1 MAKSEI
7 INGVA
12 VTMPDSGT
20 VFGGPTIADRILD
33 DKGKVK
39 QDTIPLTYGGV
50 LTVPV
55 GSDNVDGKD
64 ELETTK
70 VAITPEAPTV
80 AVGATVALTAT
91 LTPSGSVDPVK
102 WSSDNE
108 SVATVSGTGVVTG
121 VAKGTAVITA
131 TSGFEGDNVTV
142 TVTA

>member
-1 MAKSEI
+1 MAKTEI
-7 INGVA
+7 INGVE
-12 VTMPDSGT
+12 VTMPDYGT
-20 VFGGPTIADRILD
+20 KFGGPTIADRILD
-33 DKGKVK
+33 KQGKVK

-50 LTVPV
+50 LTVPAD
-55 GSDNVDGKD
+55 SDNVDGKN

-70 VAITPEAPTV
+70 VVITPSKPTV

-131 TSGFEGDNVTV
+131 TSGFKGANVTV
-142 TVTA
+142 TITV

>member
-50 LTVPV
+50 LTVPAD
-55 GSDNVDGKD
+55 SDNVDGND
-64 ELETTK
+64 EIETTK
-70 VAITPEAPTV
+70 VVITPSKPTV

>member
-1 MAKSEI
+1 MAKTEM
-7 INGVA
+7 INGVE
-12 VTMPDSGT
+12 VTMPDYGT

-33 DKGKVK
+33 DEGKVK
-39 QDTIPLTYGGV
+39 QDTIPLTYGGM
-50 LTVPV
+50 LTVPA

-64 ELETTK
+64 ELETTA
-70 VAITPEAPTV
+70 VAITPETPTV

-102 WSSDNE
+102 WSSDDE
-108 SVATVSGTGVVTG
+108 AIATVSATGVVTG
-121 VAKGTAVITA
+121 VAAGTAVITA